1 MPGIPHS
8 RFHST
13 IRAPAADAL
22 DRLAEHTEDV
32 LAAWHSGIRPLG
44 LDPSAFLPACSVDFS
59 MLAAELRRTTYP
71 VFRRRV
77 KEFGKALAQR
87 ASLHQAVVAF
97 NELFGIC
104 IQVLLE
110 DEPRKASPVI
120 ALSRLYALAGLVV
133 VSGYTGE
140 WGSGRETLVE
150 ASVLEAEDEARSAS
164 AYVMRI
170 YEQELHRIAQE
181 LHDDVAPDLVGIEL
195 HLEMLA
201 LAAQGKDLPEFQP
214 RLAEAMALVSGSIE
228 SVRRIELDLGRAMF
242 EDLGFLSAVRAY
254 AHQFSARTKIN
265 VVLREG
271 HIPETIPMTHQVTL
285 YRLVQGALANA
296 LDSASARNVTIS
308 LGSIKDSVLVMVV
321 EDDGAGLYTKNR
333 PARRPFGLKVMRER
347 AESLGGRIHIES
359 RRESPTSPDSGTRI
373 QIDLPL
379 PGRLL
384 ALSSAALSNHKP

>member
-1 MPGIPHS
+1 MV
-8 RFHST
+8 
-13 IRAPAADAL
+13 RAPAADAL

-32 LAAWHSGIRPLG
+32 LAAWHSGVRLLG
-44 LDPSAFLPACSVDFS
+44 LNPNAFLSASSVDFS
-59 MLAAELRRTTYP
+59 MLADELRRSTYM

-87 ASLHQAVVAF
+87 ASLGQAVVAF

-104 IQVLLE
+104 VRVLLE
-110 DEPRKASPVI
+110 EETRKASPVL

-150 ASVLEAEDEARSAS
+150 ASILEAEDEERSAS

-181 LHDDVAPDLVGIEL
+181 LRDDVVPDLVRIEQY
-195 HLEMLA
+195 LEMIA
-201 LAAQGKDLPEFQP
+201 LAAQGKDLPEFPP
-214 RLAEAMALVSGSIE
+214 RLAEAAALLSGSIE
-228 SVRRIELDLGRAMF
+228 SLRRIGLDLGRAMF

-254 AHQFSARTKIN
+254 SQQFSARTKID

-285 YRLVQGALANA
+285 YRLIQGALANV
-296 LDSASARNVTIS
+296 LDGASAKNVTVS
-308 LGSIKDSVLVMVV
+308 LGCVKNSVLVMVI
-321 EDDGAGLYTKNR
+321 EDDGEGLCTKNR
-333 PARRPFGLKVMRER
+333 PARPPFGLRVMRER
-347 AESLGGRIHIES
+347 AESLGGRIHIEY
-359 RRESPTSPDSGTRI
+359 RRESPTSPEHGTRI

-379 PGRLL
+379 PGRPL
-384 ALSSAALSNHKP
+384 ALSSSVLSGA

>member
-8 RFHST
+8 RFHLMV
-13 IRAPAADAL
+13 RAPAADAL

-44 LDPSAFLPACSVDFS
+44 LNPSAFLSASSIDFS
-59 MLAAELRRTTYP
+59 MLADELRRSTYA

-87 ASLHQAVVAF
+87 ASLGQAVVAF
-97 NELFGIC
+97 NELYGIC
-104 IQVLLE
+104 IRVLLE
-110 DEPRKASPVI
+110 DETRKASPVL

-140 WGSGRETLVE
+140 WSSGRETLVE
-150 ASVLEAEDEARSAS
+150 ASILEAEDEARAAS

-181 LHDDVAPDLVGIEL
+181 LRDDVVPDLVRIEQY
-195 HLEMLA
+195 LEIA
-201 LAAQGKDLPEFQP
+201 RAAQGKELPELYP
-214 RLAEAMALVSGSIE
+214 RLAEAGALLSGSIE
-228 SVRRIELDLGRAMF
+228 SLRRIGLDLGRAMF

-254 AHQFSARTKIN
+254 AQQFSARTKIS
-265 VVLREG
+265 VVVREG

-285 YRLVQGALANA
+285 YRLIQGALANV
-296 LDSASARNVTIS
+296 LDGASAKNVNVS
-308 LGSIKDSVLVMVV
+308 LGCVKDSVLVMVI
-321 EDDGAGLYTKNR
+321 EDDGAVLCTKNR
-333 PARRPFGLKVMRER
+333 PARPPFGLRVMRER

-359 RRESPTSPDSGTRI
+359 RRESPKSPERGTRI

-379 PGRLL
+379 PGRPL
-384 ALSSAALSNHKP
+384 ALSSSALSSA